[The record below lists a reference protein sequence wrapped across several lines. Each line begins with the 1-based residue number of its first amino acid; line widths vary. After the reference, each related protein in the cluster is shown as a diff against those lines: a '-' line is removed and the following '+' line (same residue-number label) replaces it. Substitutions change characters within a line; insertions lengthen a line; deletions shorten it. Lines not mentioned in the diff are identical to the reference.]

1 VPSDRQRSA
10 LPHRQRRGVHV
21 FSRGQSPCSRSF
33 KGSESLLAL
42 CAVLALHCVQGVR
55 VLARPLCAVLALHGT
70 VLPRVLGVLRAQ
82 ALGAALRKQAAS
94 AAFTCATGRS
104 PNPSVLSTFVNVS
117 VSAPFSTMPSASDV
131 EIGDRARLLSRAVRA
146 LTARKSDSPKSVVA
160 VAAICSLPLS
170 ARGSAVMI
178 GCADCDASVGPTQAP
193 NRLRPRAPHKES
205 DV

>member
-1 VPSDRQRSA
+1 MGSESLLA
-10 LPHRQRRGVHV
+10 L
-21 FSRGQSPCSRSF
+21 F

-42 CAVLALHCVQGVR
+42 CAVLALHCSRGQSPCSPFAPFSRYTAFKGSES
-55 VLARPLCAVLALHGT
+55 LLPLRAVLALHGT

-131 EIGDRARLLSRAVRA
+131 ELGDRARLLSRAVRA
-146 LTARKSDSPKSVVA
+146 FTARKSDSPKSVVA

-193 NRLRPRAPHKES
+193 NRVRPRAPHKES